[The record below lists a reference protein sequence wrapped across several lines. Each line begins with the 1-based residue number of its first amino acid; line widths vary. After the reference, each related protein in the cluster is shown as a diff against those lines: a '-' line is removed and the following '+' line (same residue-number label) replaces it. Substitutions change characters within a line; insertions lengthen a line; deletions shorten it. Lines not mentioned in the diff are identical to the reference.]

1 MRVEL
6 VAALCL
12 LAAAAHAADPPP
24 PAPPP
29 AAPPATV
36 EHVPADATVA
46 VLGLSVFGP
55 DKQEVGRLV
64 DVLVDAT
71 GAPRAGVLDVGGFM
85 GLGNRKLAIDWSALS
100 FRPTDKDRP
109 LSVSMTV
116 DQLKAAPEYRDPS
129 RPAPVLSAPP
139 PAPPAKP
146 PAP

>member
-1 MRVEL
+1 MRVSL
-6 VAALCL
+6 TAALCL
-12 LAAAAHAADPPP
+12 LAVTARAADPPP
-24 PAPPP
+24 APPR
-29 AAPPATV
+29 AVV

-85 GLGNRKLAIDWSALS
+85 GLGNRKLAVDWSTLRFA
-100 FRPTDKDRP
+100 PGDKDRP

-116 DQLKAAPEYRDPS
+116 DQLRAAPEFRDAT
-129 RPAPVLSAPP
+129 RPAPVLSAPAP
-139 PAPPAKP
+139 APAPPTP
-146 PAP
+146 PAQ